1 MSERTMTINPLGV
14 ARADSR
20 QDEVR
25 LTPDSDAWSFVS
37 ERVPRYVPLFV
48 PRGQTYYWTREW
60 QNGEEEADE
69 ELRRG
74 EARVFDGVTDAL
86 RWLDGPED

>member
-1 MSERTMTINPLGV
+1 MSESTMTINPRV

-20 QDEVR
+20 QDDVR

-37 ERVPRYVPLFV
+37 ERAPRYVPLFV

-60 QNGEEEADE
+60 QNGEKEADE

-74 EARVFDGVTDAL
+74 EARVFDGVTHAL
-86 RWLDGPED
+86 RWLDDPED

>member
-1 MSERTMTINPLGV
+1 MSERTMTINPHV

-25 LTPDSDAWSFVS
+25 LTPDSGAWSFVS
-37 ERVPRYVPLFV
+37 ERAPRFVLLFV
-48 PRGQTYYWTREW
+48 PRGQTYYWTRER